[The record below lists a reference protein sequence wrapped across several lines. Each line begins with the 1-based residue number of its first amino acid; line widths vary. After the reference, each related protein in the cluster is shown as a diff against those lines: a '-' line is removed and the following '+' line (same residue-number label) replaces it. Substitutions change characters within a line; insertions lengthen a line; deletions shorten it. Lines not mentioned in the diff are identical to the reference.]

1 MNSKSIIT
9 PNKITFFRII
19 LSFVILFILSLED
32 LWNSYLFLILI
43 WFLIIFNE
51 ITDVIDGY
59 IARKYSLVSD
69 VGKILDPYADVLQHL
84 TYFAFFFYKGITP
97 YYFFMI
103 FIYRELSVGFV
114 RNLIIQF
121 NIVQQAKFLG
131 KIKSL
136 FYAVA
141 TFTSLFFYSLNKLR
155 ITTLINNFISS
166 ILNLDFNFSFIVGMI
181 YAMSAFLTVISLID
195 YVVIFLY
202 LSKYEK

>member
-1 MNSKSIIT
+1 MNSESIMS

-19 LSFVILFILSLED
+19 LSFVILFILCLED

-59 IARKYSLVSD
+59 IARKYNLVSN

-103 FIYRELSVGFV
+103 FIYRELSVGVV

-121 NIVQQAKFLG
+121 DIVQQAKFLG

-136 FYAVA
+136 FYAIA
-141 TFTSLFFYSLNKLR
+141 TFASLFFYSLNKLR
-155 ITTLINNFISS
+155 ITTLIENFISS

>member
-1 MNSKSIIT
+1 MNSESIMS

-19 LSFVILFILSLED
+19 LSFVILFILCLED

-59 IARKYSLVSD
+59 IARKYNLVSN

-103 FIYRELSVGFV
+103 FIYRELSVGVV

-121 NIVQQAKFLG
+121 DIVQQAKFLG

-136 FYAVA
+136 FYAIA
-141 TFTSLFFYSLNKLR
+141 TFASLFF
-155 ITTLINNFISS
+155 
-166 ILNLDFNFSFIVGMI
+166 IV
-181 YAMSAFLTVISLID
+181 
-195 YVVIFLY
+195 
-202 LSKYEK
+202 

>member
-1 MNSKSIIT
+1 MS

-19 LSFVILFILSLED
+19 LSFVILFILCFEN

-59 IARKYSLVSD
+59 IARKYSLVSN

-103 FIYRELSVGFV
+103 FIYRELSVGVV

-121 NIVQQAKFLG
+121 DIVQQAKFLG

-136 FYAVA
+136 FYAIA
-141 TFTSLFFYSLNKLR
+141 TFASLFFYSLNKLR
-155 ITTLINNFISS
+155 ITTLIENFISS
-166 ILNLDFNFSFIVGMI
+166 ILNLDFSFSFIVGMI